1 MIKDQ
6 EWVLWYFF
14 TDPRQRLP
22 AWKIIPSVVKCPDF
36 STVLFTPP
44 WVSTAIIRLVI
55 CPVPDRSVSTIIIF
69 EKIISSETT
78 KDEKIFITSK
88 ITDDKISFL
97 AWLIHWIYGSTNSVA
112 VKNKLQQNAKQN
124 LVKKISYSVFFV
136 CLFVFPCQ
144 EMMVVLAGVSYMW
157 FYFCYSFLTVWLTHL
172 TYTNNIPSL
181 IPGDNYPG

>member
-22 AWKIIPSVVKCPDF
+22 AWKIIPQSVVRYPDF
-36 STVLFTPP
+36 STVLFTIL
-44 WVSTAIIRLVI
+44 WVSTAIIRLAI
-55 CPVPDRSVSTIIIF
+55 YPVPDRSVSTIIIF

-124 LVKKISYSVFFV
+124 LVKKNKLLCVF
-136 CLFVFPCQ
+136 CLFVCFSLSGDDGSVGWCLLY
-144 EMMVVLAGVSYMW
+144 VVL
-157 FYFCYSFLTVWLTHL
+157 FLLFIFNCVVNTFDLHK
-172 TYTNNIPSL
+172 
-181 IPGDNYPG
+181 